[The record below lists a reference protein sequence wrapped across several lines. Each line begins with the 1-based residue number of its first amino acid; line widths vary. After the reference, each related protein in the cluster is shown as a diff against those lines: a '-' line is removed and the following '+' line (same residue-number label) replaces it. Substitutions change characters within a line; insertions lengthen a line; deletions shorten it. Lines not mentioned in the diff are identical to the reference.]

1 MKTFEGRGHAATDL
15 HGSCRSL
22 IEYSHYPITQDKN
35 SKVVIVGVDSV
46 QVHAGLVHGLGGQ
59 RHEIWRDSFLIPHA
73 ATPNHNNCKKALKL
87 ISILQGLGGISCMD
101 FFFFATAALFEL
113 T

>member
-46 QVHAGLVHGLGGQ
+46 QVHADLVHGLGGQ

-87 ISILQGLGGISCMD
+87 ISILQGLGGHFMH
-101 FFFFATAALFEL
+101 ALFFL
-113 T
+113 LLLLRYLN